1 MKQANFELL
10 DLKIGMSV
18 YDKQTNETGII
29 VQPFNANQLMELHY
43 YEDITKANVLLVL
56 KLNDSS
62 SGLLGGLMGMEPID
76 ISWKDREENVITYS
90 MVVYDIQD
98 RMVIDGKQSQA
109 TVYCDSQDA
118 VKNSAT
124 KISKRFGKGGGT
136 PTHDIVLELISQE
149 LKSDKLVDFDKSQTK
164 LSFVSPYWDPYTI
177 ITWLSW
183 RSILEGGSGMSSAGF
198 LFYEDREGYHFRSM
212 DALVEQETTRVI
224 NINMEEEEDSD
235 DIHISGF
242 TLSGTSDIFRGLN
255 LGSYASATYT
265 LDMANFGYEEIPF
278 FINDFYPEMKKLNRS
293 ADLPEFYKRFGGTEL
308 GGGRPTRI
316 MSKVMDSA
324 MYTEGTY
331 TKDLTQ
337 QLSQSMIRNQFFF
350 NQAGTFD
357 YEGNQD
363 LYIGQVVEINKMDPR
378 SGDPDPEISGRYI
391 VGKIY
396 RQFLT
401 ERDTMTTR
409 VTVYR
414 DSIG

>member
-1 MKQANFELL
+1 MKKANFELL
-10 DLKIGMSV
+10 DLKIGLST
-18 YDKQTNETGII
+18 YDPDTNETGIL
-29 VQPFNANQLMELHY
+29 VQPFNLNQLMELHY

-62 SGLLGGLMGMEPID
+62 SGILGGLMGMEPID
-76 ISWKDREENVITYS
+76 ISWKDAEDNVITYS

-109 TVYCDSQDA
+109 TVYCVSPDA

-124 KISKRFGKGGGT
+124 KISKRFGKGGGQ
-136 PTHDIVLELISQE
+136 PTHEIVQGLLTDE
-149 LKSDKLVDFDKSQTK
+149 LKTDKVLDFDKSQTK

-183 RSILEGGSGMSSAGF
+183 RSILEGGSGKSSAGF
-198 LFYEDREGYHFRSM
+198 LFYEDRDGYHFKAM
-212 DALVEQETTRVI
+212 DGLVDQETERVI

-235 DIHISGF
+235 DLYISGF

-265 LDMANFGYEEIPF
+265 LDMKDFKYEEIPF
-278 FINDFYPEMKKLNRS
+278 FINDFYTEMKKLNPQ
-293 ADLPEFYKRFGGTEL
+293 ADLPEFYKRFGGEEL

-316 MSKVMDSA
+316 MSKVMDTA

-331 TKDLTQ
+331 TQDLTR

-357 YEGNQD
+357 YEGSQD
-363 LYIGQVVEINKMDPR
+363 LYIGQVVEINKMDAR
-378 SGDPDPEISGRYI
+378 SGDADPEVSGRYI

-414 DSIG
+414 DSIA

>member
-29 VQPFNANQLMELHY
+29 VPPFNPNQLMELHY

-109 TVYCDSQDA
+109 TVYCVSPDA

-235 DIHISGF
+235 DIHIRGF

-278 FINDFYPEMKKLNRS
+278 FINDFYPEMKKLNPS
-293 ADLPEFYKRFGGTEL
+293 ADLPELYKRFGGTEL
-308 GGGRPTRI
+308 RGGSATRI
-316 MSKVMDSA
+316 MSKVMDAA